1 MPRCCPRPPSRSP
14 GPDALA
20 NHPAARPPHGP
31 GRPDPARWT
40 HGRIHRGTDRG
51 LRLGAVAEPPLRG
64 GSRAA
69 RSGHR
74 ARDPRDPDRRAALL
88 RRAVRQGL
96 PRRRAR
102 VQRRGRQRRRAAHR
116 HPREYNRS
124 IPGAL
129 KNALDWAS
137 RPSGQSSL
145 TGKPTRVTGASKGAI
160 STALAQSHLKSILA
174 AQGAPLVGA
183 PEVYIRITDDFF
195 TDDGAIAAE
204 GTREFLTGFLQ
215 RLHELIR
222 RWQ

>member
-1 MPRCCPRPPSRSP
+1 MVTYKVGYFVGSLSSTSINRELSRVLAKVAPDNLELTEIPIGDLPLYSP
-14 GPDALA
+14 DFDAEY
-20 NHPAARPPHGP
+20 PAE
-31 GRPDPARWT
+31 GRALKDA
-40 HGRIHRGTDRG
+40 IAASD
-51 LRLGAVAEPPLRG
+51 AVLFVTP
-64 GSRAA
+64 
-69 RSGHR
+69 
-74 ARDPRDPDRRAALL
+74 
-88 RRAVRQGL
+88 
-96 PRRRAR
+96 
-102 VQRRGRQRRRAAHR
+102 
-116 HPREYNRS
+116 EYNRS

-145 TGKPTRVTGASKGAI
+145 TGKPTGVTGASKGAI

-195 TDDGAIAAE
+195 TDDGEIAAE
-204 GTREFLTGFLQ
+204 GTRDFLTGFLQ

>member
-1 MPRCCPRPPSRSP
+1 M
-14 GPDALA
+14 
-20 NHPAARPPHGP
+20 
-31 GRPDPARWT
+31 
-40 HGRIHRGTDRG
+40 DRG
-51 LRLGAVAEPPLRG
+51 ARTRHDGRMAEYTVGLIVGSVSEPSLNRRFAEALVRLAPGTGLVIREIPIAELPFYGAQYDKDFPAVG
-64 GSRAA
+64 RAFKDA
-69 RSGHR
+69 VDSADG
-74 ARDPRDPDRRAALL
+74 LL
-88 RRAVRQGL
+88 IVT
-96 PRRRAR
+96 P
-102 VQRRGRQRRRAAHR
+102 
-116 HPREYNRS
+116 EYNRS

-145 TGKPTRVTGASKGAI
+145 TGKPTGVTGASKGAI

-204 GTREFLTGFLQ
+204 GTRDFLTGFLQ
-215 RLHELIR
+215 RLRELIR